1 MAESYRGLT
10 IQIGGDTTKLSQA
23 LKAANAS
30 ARETG
35 SQLKKLSDALKL
47 DPSSLKAAN
56 LQMGAM
62 ASNASATAMR
72 LVSLRDAISQ
82 IGSKEFDGKSV
93 RELSENTKNA
103 HMYAEIALASYNKLT
118 DSLGQMNTQVS
129 EFAKNAAEASS
140 KDFGNKMKESFREG
154 AIGAKE
160 ITEEVKKL
168 STAVIAPEDKNLQDF
183 IDKMGNLRTRYE
195 ELTEMV
201 SKYERAIAAATEERE
216 KTGNE
221 TALART
227 KKEMAELLATADK
240 AIDRFSNFD
249 AKVFNFENDDTS
261 LKELR
266 QAFETMPDSVRPS
279 QQAIDDFIAEVNTL
293 KVKWDN
299 ASSALEKANIVA
311 QYQELTN
318 EIVKTEAQ
326 VTSLSRA
333 MANMKLP
340 SDLMRSMYEQT
351 ESAKALGDAYTTNMN
366 AAKRMAEAYK
376 LNPDNIE
383 FLVLAEERAAAA
395 TLNATENIE
404 QQQAILDKLATERQ
418 AIFEFTDATKS
429 AQEQLNEMAF
439 AHEKAS
445 EYVARLEGEEGEAV
459 KRIQELA
466 GSVEQVTK
474 ALDAASSED
483 LDADI
488 ANNEALVEQ
497 IKLLHTVREELVTAH
512 AEEKKFAEGE
522 EMAKKRK
529 EWEEAE
535 VNVAN
540 WAARATEARIVGEKL
555 AQTDVTPKYDDDKA
569 SRMESAFKKI
579 EEIAASSV
587 GMDKKVEEV
596 KNFDVAVQEAVKRV
610 KTFDDAL
617 KANPGNKTFVESRAQ
632 AIANATLLA
641 ETAQKK
647 LNVAIAQMKSTNIDK
662 VALST
667 GTVSQK
673 LEEAKNKFT
682 TAVANL
688 RGYEN
693 ALKKVSTELGNLQR
707 KSESQ
712 RTEEDKQRIADLTA
726 EYNRLQQAIKNTVQ
740 AGDTAFDEV
749 IVEQNTQSIAQMRDS
764 YDNLTKTIAE
774 LGKTAEET
782 HQKNATPKV
791 DEAAFMQVVSRIAQA
806 AKKMGQE
813 IVQSSNEI
821 DSAYRDMRKT
831 VQGVESDFVKLREAA
846 IEYSQNSITSA
857 DQMLEMQALGGQLGV
872 ATENLEQFGK
882 IASTLDIATDINAED
897 VALKLG
903 QISNVLGLDIEGMQ
917 GFADALV
924 RLGNNM
930 PAQESAIMAVAQR
943 FGAVASTAKFS
954 GDEILAWS
962 AAIAATGQRSEA
974 AATAISNTVSGIE
987 QAVANGGSDLKQF
1000 AAIAGMSADE
1010 FSAAWKESPTEVLR
1024 SFIKGLETLKDSD
1037 ESAVAALENM
1047 GITGV
1052 RQQQTLLALTQTI
1065 DSLDKALAMSSDA
1078 WNQID
1083 DQWGQAGDAA
1093 IEAGHKSEGFSGAL
1107 QILKNNAQNLAASF
1121 GDSLVPMM
1129 QQAAEILAFVT
1140 DTFNNLPGPIKSSIV
1155 ALGGLTVV
1163 FSTLGPMV
1171 SVFSKGMA
1179 GTIGVIGKFAPAAAT
1194 AISSMLGI
1202 ESAATTAA
1210 AGTGALATAM
1220 TGGVALAV
1228 GVAVSALLVGISKIN
1243 EYYEAQET
1251 LRQATEGLESA
1262 MSNGRAAYDSYIE
1275 GAQES
1280 TRTVQELRDAIKEA
1294 TEAQATYAEKLQSD
1308 WEGVSKS
1315 EAQVD
1320 MLVDK
1325 IKELASG
1332 SKLSLAEQGE
1342 LNAAIDTFNN
1352 LTGESVHVIDAQ
1364 TGKLDRSVGVIESM
1378 AKAWKGTLENDQLVS
1393 QYAEQVK
1400 QIADAEELLKEA
1412 QDKLSAAESDDW
1424 FKSVEDG
1431 TLSLSDDI
1439 GSLRRDVETYKNT
1452 LESLKTVHQQTA
1464 DSMTPVENT
1473 LGDIEALLNQ
1483 AGYSLTSYG
1492 GLTDEQCEQIAKAYE
1507 DAGGDATKALEDIV
1521 ALLDSFRA
1529 GGAEASDIARQL
1541 EETSKEFYAAQAK
1554 AYKADAQNV
1563 YNQTKA
1569 NLDAVY
1575 KAKQREYN
1583 AEYKALQKSFDAA
1596 YKAQQKAFDNEY
1608 KALQKQLDRQYD
1620 ALKKQLDNE
1629 YKARKKSYDDQLKAL
1644 KKSQEDE
1651 VDAFNDAT
1659 DAKLKAMEREYKE
1672 RVKLLELEYGG
1683 KTDSLD
1689 EQIDALNAETEAEK
1703 AAIEQREEAEKTA
1716 ELQKAVDQAKSR
1728 RKRADA
1734 EKALNDYLEEIQQ
1747 KHNETE
1753 RNAQIEA
1760 LKQQQQDLKDEL
1772 TERKE
1777 TLKEQYDAE
1786 VAAYKD
1792 SRAAQLEAIKEA
1804 NTAEYDTE
1812 KERLDGLLETLKES
1826 QAARLESVKESQQAQ
1841 LEALKESQ
1849 QAQLEA
1855 MKDGQQA
1862 TLESMRESQQIEL
1875 ENLKASH
1882 TKQLQDLK
1890 ASQDAKY
1897 KAIKAGEDEQT
1908 KAMFEASLKKEQDQK
1923 KSNDSMIGE
1932 QERHMEKMKEHTNR
1946 KLTEMDKMYGSY
1958 GEKAPSTLATALEAG
1973 TGAVA
1978 RAAGMVAT
1986 DVARP
1991 FEENAENS
1999 FTWGNHMMVG
2009 YNNGIVDQ
2017 WNRGTLLSN
2026 IRNIG
2031 QSIKNIL
2038 GFSVPKEGPMSD
2050 ADKWGPD
2057 MVQLIAD
2064 GIRDEQG
2071 TLIRRVEKMS
2081 RAVEDAFDPTL
2092 TVDAAYEAL
2101 DTIGRNRKNAM
2112 GSIIENHSAAP
2123 VTINLNM
2130 DLSNVSIRSDEDIE
2144 KLAEVMSQKMAAQA
2158 ARQLAGRLGR

>member
-10 IQIGGDTTKLSQA
+10 LQIGGDTTKLSQA

-72 LVSLRDAISQ
+72 LVTLRDTISQ
-82 IGSKEFDGKSV
+82 IGSKQFDGKSV

-103 HMYAEIALASYNKLT
+103 HMYAEIALASYNKLS

-129 EFAKNAAEASS
+129 EYAKVAAEASS
-140 KDFGNKMKESFREG
+140 ADFGNKMKDSFREG

-168 STAVIAPEDKNLQDF
+168 STAVIAPDDKDLQAF
-183 IDKMGNLRTRYE
+183 IDKMANLRTRYE
-195 ELTEMV
+195 ELTEMA
-201 SKYERAIAAATEERE
+201 SKYERAIAAATEQRE

-266 QAFETMPDSVRPS
+266 QAFETMPDSIRPS

-299 ASSALEKANIVA
+299 ASDALEKANIVA

-351 ESAKALGDAYTTNMN
+351 TAAKALGDAYTTNMN

-439 AHEKAS
+439 AHAKAK
-445 EYVARLEGEEGEAV
+445 EEVAKFEGEEAEAI
-459 KRIQELA
+459 KRINELA
-466 GSVEQVTK
+466 GSAEQVTK
-474 ALDAASSED
+474 ALDAATGED

-497 IKLLHTVREELVTAH
+497 VKLLRMVREELVTAR
-512 AEEKKFAEGE
+512 AEEQKLAEGE
-522 EMAKKRK
+522 KMAKYRE
-529 EWEEAE
+529 EWENAE
-535 VNVAN
+535 VAVAE
-540 WAARATEARIVGEKL
+540 WEAKATEARIVGEKL
-555 AQTDVTPKYDDDKA
+555 AQTDMTPKYDDDVA
-569 SRMESAFKKI
+569 SRMESGLKKI
-579 EEIAASSV
+579 DEVAANSV
-587 GMDKKVEEV
+587 GMGKKVEEV

-617 KANPGNKTFVESRAQ
+617 KADPGNNTFAEARAQ
-632 AIANATLLA
+632 AIADATQLA
-641 ETAQKK
+641 TTAQKK
-647 LNVAIAQMKSTNIDK
+647 LNLAIEQMKTTNIDK
-662 VALST
+662 VALSA
-667 GTVSQK
+667 GNVSQK
-673 LEEAKNKFT
+673 LAEAKKKFT
-682 TAVANL
+682 DSVTNL
-688 RGYEN
+688 RSYEA
-693 ALKKVSTELGNLQR
+693 ALKKVTTELEKLQK

-712 RTEEDKQRIADLTA
+712 RTEEEKKKVADLTA
-726 EYNRLQQAIKNTVQ
+726 EYNRLQTAIKN
-740 AGDTAFDEV
+740 AIKEGDNAFDNVV
-749 IVEQNTQSIAQMRDS
+749 IEQNTQSVVEMRDS
-764 YDNLTKTIAE
+764 YNNLTKTIAE

-782 HQKNATPKV
+782 HQKDGTPKV
-791 DEAAFMQVVSRIAQA
+791 DQAAFMQVVGRIAQA
-806 AKKMGQE
+806 AKQMGQE
-813 IVQSSNEI
+813 IIQSSNEV
-821 DSAYRDMRKT
+821 DTAYRDMRKT
-831 VQGVESDFVKLREAA
+831 VQGVESEFVKLRDAA
-846 IEYSQNSITSA
+846 IEYSQSNITSA

-930 PAQESAIMAVAQR
+930 PAQESSIMAVAQR

-1000 AAIAGMSADE
+1000 AAIAGMSSEE
-1010 FSAAWKESPTEVLR
+1010 FVQSWKEGPTEVLR
-1024 SFIKGLETLKDSD
+1024 GFIKGLETLKDSD

-1093 IEAGHKSEGFSGAL
+1093 IEAGRKSEGFSGAL

-1121 GDSLVPMM
+1121 GDSLVPAMKG
-1129 QQAAEILAFVT
+1129 AAEILAFIT
-1140 DTFNNLPGPIKSSIV
+1140 DTFNNLPGPVKATIL

-1163 FSTLGPMV
+1163 FSTLGPMM
-1171 SVFSKGMA
+1171 SVFTSGLV
-1179 GTIGVIGKFAPAAAT
+1179 GSISVIGQFAPSAAT

-1202 ESAATTAA
+1202 ETAAGAAA
-1210 AGTGALATAM
+1210 AGTGALATVM
-1220 TGGVALAV
+1220 SGGLALAI
-1228 GVAVSALLVGISKIN
+1228 GAAVAALLVGISKIN
-1243 EYYEAQET
+1243 EYYESQKTLQE
-1251 LRQATEGLESA
+1251 ATEGLETA
-1262 MSNGRAAYDSYIE
+1262 MANGKAAYDTYIE
-1275 GAQES
+1275 GGQEA
-1280 TRTVQELRDAIKEA
+1280 TRTIGELRDAMKEA
-1294 TEAQATYAEKLQSD
+1294 TEAQASYAEQLQGQWND
-1308 WEGVSKS
+1308 ISKS

-1325 IKELASG
+1325 IKELTSSGRLNLSQQSELIASV
-1332 SKLSLAEQGE
+1332 E
-1342 LNAAIDTFNN
+1342 TFNN

-1364 TGKLDRSVGVIESM
+1364 TGTLDRNITTVKNM
-1378 AKAWKGTLENDQLVS
+1378 ASAWKSSIANDQLIS
-1393 QYAEQVK
+1393 QYADQVK
-1400 QIADAEELLKEA
+1400 QITENEQLLDEVNKKLEGFDFSKAFDQSKDGAAATYTEYARLKSEAEGYE
-1412 QDKLSAAESDDW
+1412 Q
-1424 FKSVEDG
+1424 
-1431 TLSLSDDI
+1431 
-1439 GSLRRDVETYKNT
+1439 T
-1452 LESLKTVHQQTA
+1452 LESLRRAHQQTIDA
-1464 DSMTPVENT
+1464 MTPMSNT
-1473 LGDIEALLNQ
+1473 LAEIEALLNQ
-1483 AGYSLTSYG
+1483 AGYSLTDYG

-1507 DAGGDATKALEDIV
+1507 DAGGDATKALESIV
-1521 ALLDSFRA
+1521 ALLDEFRA
-1529 GGAEASDIARQL
+1529 GGAAASDIARQL
-1541 EETSKEFYAAQAK
+1541 EEASDAYYKAAAER
-1554 AYKADAQNV
+1554 YKADAKVV

-1569 NLDAVY
+1569 DLDAAY

-1596 YKAQQKAFDNEY
+1596 YKAQQKAFDSEY

-1620 ALKKQLDNE
+1620 AIKKQLDNE
-1629 YKARKKSYDDQLKAL
+1629 YKARKKAYDDQLKVL
-1644 KKSQEDE
+1644 KKSQEAE
-1651 VDAFNDAT
+1651 VKAFEDAT
-1659 DAKLKAMEREYKE
+1659 DAKLKAMEKEYNQ

-1683 KTDSLD
+1683 KTDKLD

-1703 AAIEQREEAEKTA
+1703 AAIEEREEQEKIA

-1728 RKRADA
+1728 RKRAEA

-1772 TERKE
+1772 AERKE
-1777 TLKEQYDAE
+1777 TLKEQYDSE

-1792 SRAAQLEAIKEA
+1792 NRAAQLEAIKEA
-1804 NTAEYDTE
+1804 NTAEYDAE

-1826 QAARLESVKESQQAQ
+1826 QTERLNGVKENQQAQ

-1849 QAQLEA
+1849 QDQLQA
-1855 MKDGQQA
+1855 MKDGQQEQ
-1862 TLESMRESQQIEL
+1862 LESLKDSQQTEL

-1882 TKQLQDLK
+1882 TKQLEDLK
-1890 ASQDAKY
+1890 AAQDARY
-1897 KAIKAGEDEQT
+1897 KAIKEGEDEQT
-1908 KAMFEASLKKEQDQK
+1908 KELFESSEEKAKVLR
-1923 KSNDSMIGE
+1923 DSYATMLGNLG
-1932 QERHMEKMKEHTNR
+1932 RHMSDMTSRTATKLKE
-1946 KLTEMDKMYGSY
+1946 MVGIYDDKGQ
-1958 GEKAPSTLATALEAG
+1958 EAPAVLASAFESGA
-1973 TGAVA
+1973 GAVA
-1978 RAAGMVAT
+1978 RAAGTVAS
-1986 DVARP
+1986 DMARP
-1991 FEENAENS
+1991 FEQNAEDS
-1999 FTWGNHMMVG
+1999 SMWGNHMIVG
-2009 YNNGIVDQ
+2009 LNNGIVEQ
-2017 WNRGTLLSN
+2017 WNRGVLQSN
-2026 IRNIG
+2026 INNIA
-2031 QSIKNIL
+2031 QSIRNVL

-2064 GIRDEQG
+2064 GIRDEQN
-2071 TLIRRVEKMS
+2071 TLVRRVEKMS

-2101 DTIGRNRKNAM
+2101 DTIGKNRSKVM
-2112 GSIIENHSAAP
+2112 GSIIENHSAP
-2123 VTINLNM
+2123 NISLTLNM
-2130 DLSNVSIRSDEDIE
+2130 DLSNVSVRSDEDIE